1 MIRET
6 FLSVGRAPAVRLL
19 TDRLITV
26 PATLLAILL
35 VLSGCSLLPANRTQ
49 RAAADAP
56 TPTPIPTPVVP
67 VKPTYNVQRGE
78 IVDEITFSGRIS
90 PVIEEE
96 LFFRASGRV
105 RAVYVRRN
113 DMVTEGQVLAE
124 LEIDG
129 LERELNSALLQLERA
144 NVLYEEAERDFE
156 YQREIAEINL
166 EKVRLRLASLQA
178 QSSPDREAVSAQQLE
193 VQLAQLALDKHIEDG
208 INPLLANDVERAQ
221 FDVTKLEAEIAEA
234 QVIAPFDGQLLSLSL
249 TPGQAVEAFRP
260 VATVADIE
268 QLEVTADLLSNQ
280 MEDLAEEMSVS
291 VVLVSRPGV
300 ELSGY
305 IRQLPYPYGS
315 GGSSTETIEDRDKST
330 RFTLEQSA
338 EEAGF
343 DLGDLVRVT
352 VELERKED
360 ILWVPPQAVRVFDG
374 RRFAVVIDG
383 EARRRVDVKVGIETP
398 DQLEIEEG
406 LEEGQLIEGQ

>member
-1 MIRET
+1 MIREK
-6 FLSVGRAPAVRLL
+6 LL
-19 TDRLITV
+19 TVGTV
-26 PATLLAILL
+26 VAMVI
-35 VLSGCSLLPANRTQ
+35 VVSGCSLLPANRTQ

-67 VKPTYNVQRGE
+67 VKPTYKVQRGE

-90 PVIEEE
+90 PVVEEE

-105 RAVYVRRN
+105 RAVFVKRN

-129 LERELNSALLQLERA
+129 LERELNSAQLQLERA
-144 NVLYEEAERDFE
+144 NVLYEEAEREWE
-156 YQREIAEINL
+156 YQRDVLQINL
-166 EKVRLRLASLQA
+166 EKAQVRLASLQA
-178 QSSPDREAVSAQQLE
+178 QSSPDVSAVESQELD
-193 VQLAQLALDKHIEDG
+193 VQLAQLALDKHINDG
-208 INPLLANDVERAQ
+208 VNPLLANDVQRASY
-221 FDVTKLEAEIAEA
+221 DVEKLQAEIAEA

-268 QLEVTADLLSNQ
+268 HLEVSADLLSNQ
-280 MEDLAEEMSVS
+280 MEDLAEEMPVT

-300 ELSGY
+300 ELSGQ

-315 GGSSTETIEDRDKST
+315 GGSSTETIEERDKST
-330 RFTLEQSA
+330 RFTLAESA

-352 VELERKED
+352 VELERKD
-360 ILWVPPQAVRVFDG
+360 NILWVPPQAVRVFDG

-383 EARRRVDVKVGIETP
+383 DARRRVDVKVGIETP
-398 DQLEIEEG
+398 DRLEIEEG
-406 LEEGQLIEGQ
+406 LEEGQVIEGQ

>member
-1 MIRET
+1 MIRKKLT
-6 FLSVGRAPAVRLL
+6 SVGATSTALL
-19 TDRLITV
+19 LI
-26 PATLLAILL
+26 LS
-35 VLSGCSLLPANRTQ
+35 VLSGCSLLPANRAQ
-49 RAAADAP
+49 RAAAEAP

-67 VKPTYNVQRGE
+67 VKPTYEVQRGE
-78 IVDEITFSGRIS
+78 ITDEITFSGRIS

-105 RAVYVRRN
+105 RAVFVKRN
-113 DMVTEGQVLAE
+113 DMVAEGDVLAE

-129 LERELNSALLQLERA
+129 LERELNSAMLQLERA
-144 NVLYEEAERDFE
+144 NVLYAEAEREFD

-166 EKVRLRLASLQA
+166 EKAQLRLDSLQA
-178 QSSPDREAVSAQQLE
+178 TASPAREAVATQQLE

-234 QVIAPFDGQLLSLSL
+234 QIIAPFDGQLLSLSL
-249 TPGQAVEAFRP
+249 TPGTAVEAFRP

-268 QLEVTADLLSNQ
+268 QLEVSADLLSNQ
-280 MEDLAEEMSVS
+280 MEELAEEMNVS

-300 ELSGY
+300 EINGVV
-305 IRQLPYPYGS
+305 RQLPYPYGS

-352 VELERKED
+352 VELEHKEGV
-360 ILWVPPQAVRVFDG
+360 LWVPPQAIRTFDG

-383 EARRRVDVKVGIETP
+383 EARRRVDVKVGIETE
-398 DQLEIEEG
+398 DRLEIEEG
-406 LEEGQLIEGQ
+406 LEEGQVIEGQ

>member
-1 MIRET
+1 M
-6 FLSVGRAPAVRLL
+6 
-19 TDRLITV
+19 LIV
-26 PATLLAILL
+26 F
-35 VLSGCSLLPANRTQ
+35 SGCSLLPANRTQ
-49 RAAADAP
+49 RAAAEAP

-67 VKPTYNVQRGE
+67 VKPTYKVQRGE

-90 PVIEEE
+90 PVVEEE

-105 RAVYVRRN
+105 RAVFAKRN

-129 LERELNSALLQLERA
+129 LERELNSAQLQLERA
-144 NVLYEEAERDFE
+144 NVLFAEAEREWE
-156 YQREIAEINL
+156 YQREVAEINL
-166 EKVRLRLASLQA
+166 EKARVRLASLQA
-178 QSSPDREAVSAQQLE
+178 QGSPDVAAVTAQELDVE
-193 VQLAQLALDKHIEDG
+193 LAQLALEKHIEDG
-208 INPLLANDVERAQ
+208 VNPLLANDVERAK
-221 FDVTKLEAEIAEA
+221 FDVVKLEAEIAEA
-234 QVIAPFDGQLLSLSL
+234 QIIAPFDGQLLSLSL

-260 VATVADIE
+260 VATVADITN
-268 QLEVTADLLSNQ
+268 LEVSADLLSNQ

-300 ELSGY
+300 ELTGQ

-315 GGSSTETIEDRDKST
+315 GGSSTATVEERDKST
-330 RFTLEQSA
+330 RFTLNESA

-360 ILWVPPQAVRVFDG
+360 ILWVPPQAIRVFDG

-398 DQLEIEEG
+398 DKLEIEEG
-406 LEEGQLIEGQ
+406 LEEGQTIEGQ